1 MMSLGLDID
10 QKIDIVQAMIEK
22 ALLKTGAKRP
32 IYISFDEY
40 SGGGDNL
47 TGALVLAQHLNSFI
61 RHADIVKMA
70 NITMLS
76 SLVGSSPDGDFRN
89 STFQTFYLYSNNC
102 IGTSLDVNISCEKFS
117 NKVFTDVP
125 YLDVTAVLNEAGKV
139 LVVNV
144 INRHETNAIPTNIIL
159 QTGTFA
165 GTAKVSEL
173 NGKNLTARST
183 KTEPVVT
190 VSAREVK
197 FTGNSINCSFAAHS
211 VTQLE
216 IPVK

>member
-1 MMSLGLDID
+1 M
-10 QKIDIVQAMIEK
+10 VQALIKK
-22 ALLKTGAKRP
+22 ALLKTGTNRP
-32 IYISFDEY
+32 IFISFDEY

-76 SLVGSSPDGDFRN
+76 SLVGNSPDGDFKN

-102 IGTSLDVNISCEKFS
+102 TGTALDVNIKCEKFS

-125 YLDVTAVLNEAGKV
+125 YLDVTAVLNEAAKV

-144 INRHETNAIPTNIIL
+144 INRHETNAIQTNLTL
-159 QTGTFA
+159 QTGSYT
-165 GTAKVSEL
+165 GTAKVTEL

-183 KTEPVVT
+183 KAEPAVT
-190 VSAREVK
+190 VITKEVK
-197 FTGNSINCSFAAHS
+197 FTGNNISYSFPAHS
-211 VTQLE
+211 LTQIE